1 MCRVEYLGYVIATE
15 EIKATPKK
23 VEAISQAPKPKSK
36 TELRS
41 SLGLVNYYGKFIP
54 QLATITKPLNQLL
67 CKKTHWKCNTKCQ
80 KAFTT
85 LKTKLTCTHFLI
97 HYDVNLPLRLACDAS
112 AYGVGA
118 VILHVMANKDEKPIV
133 YVSHSSMKSEKNHS
147 QIEQVDIIISK
158 NQALQI

>member
-1 MCRVEYLGYVIATE
+1 MSESFYYLE
-15 EIKATPKK
+15 DK
-23 VEAISQAPKPKSK
+23 VDM
-36 TELRS
+36 
-41 SLGLVNYYGKFIP
+41 Y
-54 QLATITKPLNQLL
+54 
-67 CKKTHWKCNTKCQ
+67 
-80 KAFTT
+80 T
-85 LKTKLTCTHFLI
+85 LLI